1 MKQYL
6 IKLLEGDNGEKS
18 TRRLAGMLLV
28 TIGLCADCCL
38 MICGALVRSVEKFTM
53 YDKIENTAYT
63 LIMIGAGLL
72 ASTTLDKLK
81 DILKR

>member
-18 TRRLAGMLLV
+18 TRRIAGMLLV
-28 TIGLCADCCL
+28 TIGLLADCCL
-38 MICGALVRSVEKFTM
+38 MIGGAFVESAETFTM
-53 YDKIENTAYT
+53 YDKIENTAYN
-63 LIMIGAGLL
+63 LIIIGAGLL

-81 DILKR
+81 DVLKR